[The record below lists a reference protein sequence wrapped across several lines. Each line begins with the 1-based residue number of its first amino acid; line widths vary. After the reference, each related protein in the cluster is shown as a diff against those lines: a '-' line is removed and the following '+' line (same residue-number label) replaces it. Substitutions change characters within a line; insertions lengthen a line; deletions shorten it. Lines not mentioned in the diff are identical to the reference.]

1 MDEAMNT
8 LLKEQV
14 WNTKEGDLLIF
25 ATHPTVADVKFECG
39 DDGQFI
45 WVAHSRFAH
54 LALFPIKYGHIVKTF
69 KTLNGAKRNF
79 IKSYLTPRI

>member
-14 WNTKEGDLLIF
+14 ENTKEGDLLIF
-25 ATHPTVADVKFECG
+25 ATHSTVADVKFERR
-39 DDGQFI
+39 DDGRFL
-45 WVAHSRFAH
+45 WVAHSRFGRF
-54 LALFPIKYGHIVKTF
+54 ALFPIKYGHVVKTF

-79 IKSYLTPRI
+79 INYYLIPRI